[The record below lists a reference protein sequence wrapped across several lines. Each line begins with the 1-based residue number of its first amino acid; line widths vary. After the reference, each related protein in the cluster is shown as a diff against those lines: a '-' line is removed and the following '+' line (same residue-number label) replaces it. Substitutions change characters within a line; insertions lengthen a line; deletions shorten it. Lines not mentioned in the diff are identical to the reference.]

1 MRVAYCLTHPIQY
14 QAPLIRYLTSGGLD
28 VHVIYG
34 TDTTSKTYHDQ
45 EFGQKVSWDIPLLD
59 GYPHTFLPDLSSPEN
74 QKHSST
80 HYHHHLLAHLTAN
93 PVDAI
98 WVHGWSHPF
107 TMAAWKVAREM
118 RLPLLLRGETFLGCI
133 KGGWFRRWAH
143 RQVYRRRFHQVA
155 AFLAVGS
162 LNRQLYLNYGARE
175 EQIFSMPY
183 AVDNQFFQDR
193 AAEAK
198 PNRSSLRSS
207 LGIAEDR
214 PIVLFCGKLIAKKG
228 AVSLIRA
235 IAMCG
240 QADQTKPVLLIVGD
254 GELRPE
260 LERLANTLA
269 PDCVKFVG
277 FKNQTELPAFYDL
290 CDLFV
295 IPSLFEPWGLVVN
308 EVMNAGKPVIATDV
322 VGSAADLVQ
331 PGLNGAIVPAGN
343 VDALASAM
351 RPFLSDRSVRD
362 RAGNE
367 SLQRIRQ
374 WGFEQDRSG
383 LLAALNFVR
392 SSR

>member
-14 QAPLIRYLTSGGLD
+14 QAPLIRYLTSGGAD

-59 GYPHTFLPDLSSPEN
+59 GYPHTFLPDLSSPES
-74 QKHSST
+74 QKDSHA
-80 HYHHHLLAHLTAN
+80 HYHHHLLTHLTAN
-93 PVDAI
+93 PVDAL
-98 WVHGWSHPF
+98 WVHGWNHPF
-107 TMAAWKVAREM
+107 TLAAWKVAREL

-133 KGGWFRRWAH
+133 RGGWFRRWAH
-143 RQVYRRRFHQVA
+143 RQVYHRRFRQVA

-175 EQIFSMPY
+175 EQIFSVPY

-198 PNRSSLRSS
+198 PNRSSLRSA

-228 AVSLIRA
+228 AESLIRA
-235 IAMCG
+235 IVMCR
-240 QADQTKPVLLIVGD
+240 QADQPKPVLLIVGD

-269 PDCVKFVG
+269 PDCVRFVG

-322 VGSAADLVQ
+322 VGSAADLIK
-331 PGLNGAIVPAGN
+331 PGLNGAV
-343 VDALASAM
+343 
-351 RPFLSDRSVRD
+351 
-362 RAGNE
+362 
-367 SLQRIRQ
+367 
-374 WGFEQDRSG
+374 
-383 LLAALNFVR
+383 
-392 SSR
+392 

>member
-1 MRVAYCLTHPIQY
+1 MQVAYCLTHPIQY

-45 EFGQKVSWDIPLLD
+45 EFGQNVSWDIPLLD
-59 GYPHTFLPDLSSPEN
+59 GYPHTFLPAQEQPQSPE
-74 QKHSST
+74 HPSA
-80 HYHHHLLAHLTAN
+80 HFHHHLLAHLTAN

-107 TMAAWKVAREM
+107 TLAARKVARQL
-118 RLPLLLRGETFLGCI
+118 RVPLLLRGETFLGCI

-143 RQVYRRRFHQVA
+143 RLVYRHRFRQVA

-162 LNRQLYLNYGARE
+162 LNRQLYLNYGVRE
-175 EQIFSMPY
+175 EQIFSVPY
-183 AVDNQFFQDR
+183 AVDNRFFQDR

-198 PNRSSLRSS
+198 PNRSALRSS

-214 PIVLFCGKLIAKKG
+214 TIVLFCGKLIAKKG
-228 AVSLIRA
+228 AETLIRA
-235 IAMCG
+235 INLCSA
-240 QADQTKPVLLIVGD
+240 AALAKPVLLIVGD
-254 GELRPE
+254 GELRPS
-260 LERLANTLA
+260 LEDLAHTLA

-277 FKNQTELPAFYDL
+277 FKNQTELPAYYDL

-308 EVMNAGKPVIATDV
+308 EVMNAGKPVVASDV

-331 PGLNGAIVPAGN
+331 SGVNGAIFPAGDI
-343 VDALASAM
+343 DALASALS
-351 RPFLSDRSVRD
+351 PFVSDAELRE
-362 RAGNE
+362 RAGME
-367 SLQRIRQ
+367 SLRRINR
-374 WGFEQDRSG
+374 WGFEQDKIG
-383 LLAALNFVR
+383 LKEALEFVQATR
-392 SSR
+392 